1 MDLSVLEHGVSI
13 DNVACHGV
21 VLKVDRLSVANC

>member
-1 MDLSVLEHGVSI
+1 MDLSVLERGVSI

-21 VLKVDRLSVANC
+21 ILKVDRLSVANC